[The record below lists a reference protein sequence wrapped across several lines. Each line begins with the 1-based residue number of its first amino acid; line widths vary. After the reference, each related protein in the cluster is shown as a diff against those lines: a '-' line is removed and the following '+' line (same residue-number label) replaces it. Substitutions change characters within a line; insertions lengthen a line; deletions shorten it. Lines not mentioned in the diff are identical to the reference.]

1 VEVTVQKKLEYSS
14 PSLGGKV
21 PGSKDGGLYG
31 VGRFQEEAHNNGIV
45 NPSLENTSLNP
56 LKLFP
61 GASFSV
67 MFRFLWVSRIYRCR
81 MTLFCRQKYDLEP
94 NLILILLAA
103 SETHLQQG
111 MLARSLAINKNAMV
125 FLIDNLQIRR
135 LIKRVAN
142 PDNRRERMIELTLNG
157 GRIVAEV
164 KANYPEIIRWGLHP
178 LTDAQILQFG
188 ILLAQV
194 IAGES
199 LAKPPMPLVR
209 AKKTKRIAT
218 PGVPR

>member
-1 VEVTVQKKLEYSS
+1 MQRKLEHSS

-21 PGSKDGGLYG
+21 PGPKDGGQRS
-31 VGRFQEEAHNNGIV
+31 VATFDEEVHQHGTE
-45 NPSLENTSLNP
+45 NPHLENSSSNP

-67 MFRFLWVSRIYRCR
+67 MFRFLWVARIYRCR
-81 MTLFCRQKYDLEP
+81 MALFCRQKYDLDP
-94 NLILILLAA
+94 NLVLILLAA
-103 SETHLQQG
+103 SESHLQQG
-111 MLARSLAINKNAMV
+111 MLARSLGINKNAMV

-142 PDNRRERMIELTLNG
+142 PDNRRERLIELTLKG
-157 GRIVAEV
+157 SRIVTEV
-164 KANYPEIIRWGLHP
+164 KANYSEIIRWGLYP
-178 LTDAQILQFG
+178 LTEAQIQQFG

-194 IAGES
+194 IAGDS

-209 AKKTKRIAT
+209 AKKTKRIAA
-218 PGVPR
+218 PGIPR

>member
-1 VEVTVQKKLEYSS
+1 MRKELEHSS

-21 PGSKDGGLYG
+21 PVPKYGGQYSSGS
-31 VGRFQEEAHNNGIV
+31 FQEEAHKNYIEGPN
-45 NPSLENTSLNP
+45 LENSSLNP

-81 MTLFCRQKYDLEP
+81 MASFCRQKYDLEP
-94 NLILILLAA
+94 NLVLILLAA

-142 PDNRRERMIELTLNG
+142 PDNRRERLIECTHKG
-157 GRIVAEV
+157 SCIVAEI
-164 KANYPEIIRWGLHP
+164 KANYPEIIRWGLYP
-178 LTDAQILQFG
+178 LTDAQIQQFG
-188 ILLAQV
+188 ILLALV
-194 IAGES
+194 IEGES

-209 AKKTKRIAT
+209 ARKMKRIAT
-218 PGVPR
+218 PGVPA

>member
-1 VEVTVQKKLEYSS
+1 MQKKLEHL
-14 PSLGGKV
+14 SLGVGGKQHG
-21 PGSKDGGLYG
+21 PQDGGLCG
-31 VGRFQEEAHNNGIV
+31 VGRFQEDAHNNGIV
-45 NPSLENTSLNP
+45 NPSFENTSLNP

-81 MTLFCRQKYDLEP
+81 MALFCRQKYDLEP

-103 SETHLQQG
+103 SESHLQQG
-111 MLARSLAINKNAMV
+111 MLARSLGINKNAMV

-164 KANYPEIIRWGLHP
+164 KANYPEIIRWGLFP
-178 LTDAQILQFG
+178 LTDAQIQQFG

-194 IAGES
+194 IEGDS

-218 PGVPR
+218 PGVPK